1 MILPKLLIAR
11 YSTTQIHNVF
21 HLLKLFN
28 HRGFTLI
35 DCIAATLGVDYI
47 FYSVPL
53 SRSALWEARLLWY
66 ILACMYLL
74 VINLLEVVTLWQE
87 VSYAALNAPAI
98 HPASYIDSRAKL
110 LILII
115 FTSLVAEMQAIMLV
129 HRALKKTL
137 VSSRR
142 NPKVT
147 YWRRVAQDVEGIIT
161 ILYHSRLCFAGI
173 WTLSRLSTAL
183 GQGAVLPVSASTY
196 TGSFDTSWGLI
207 ITAILGVYGT
217 IVNLTGVTAIFAL
230 GLDLLGTK
238 LRLWPDCRGPDFR
251 PQENEQTAEDRRD
264 LREDEKVWADE
275 EPDPS
280 TDTDSDGRKEKDDKN
295 DADHF
300 PYGVEEKSLEPG
312 KWMLY
317 FMTCGARRHPAFP
330 SCSCGRRVADN
341 CD

>member
-1 MILPKLLIAR
+1 MRILPKLLIAR

-28 HRGFTLI
+28 HWGFTLI

-129 HRALKKTL
+129 HRPSKK
-137 VSSRR
+137 
-142 NPKVT
+142 
-147 YWRRVAQDVEGIIT
+147 
-161 ILYHSRLCFAGI
+161 H
-173 WTLSRLSTAL
+173 
-183 GQGAVLPVSASTY
+183 
-196 TGSFDTSWGLI
+196 
-207 ITAILGVYGT
+207 
-217 IVNLTGVTAIFAL
+217 
-230 GLDLLGTK
+230 
-238 LRLWPDCRGPDFR
+238 
-251 PQENEQTAEDRRD
+251 
-264 LREDEKVWADE
+264 
-275 EPDPS
+275 
-280 TDTDSDGRKEKDDKN
+280 
-295 DADHF
+295 
-300 PYGVEEKSLEPG
+300 
-312 KWMLY
+312 
-317 FMTCGARRHPAFP
+317 
-330 SCSCGRRVADN
+330 
-341 CD
+341 